1 MWFISQVDFSST
13 KATWQLISFVT
24 IDIVSLSWIRL
35 WSMWSVWLVFCDW
48 GFPSFCPLMEKDKR
62 LMEASCW
69 ERLTVGR
76 TGSCS
81 DGQGN
86 AQYIFNPIFCL
97 MGGAVFPLC
106 CFIWDQTM
114 VEVMK
119 IMATSFKSSH
129 VCTATLSA
137 PDPAAGHC
145 RPMPPPETPGH
156 SRASLGQ
163 SQINYH

>member
-48 GFPSFCPLMEKDKR
+48 GFPSVCPLMEKDKR

-106 CFIWDQTM
+106 CLTWGQTM
-114 VEVMK
+114 VEVMT
-119 IMATSFKSSH
+119 MATSFKRSH
-129 VCTATLSA
+129 DALLHSV
-137 PDPAAGHC
+137 PPALQQGAGHWVW
-145 RPMPPPETPGH
+145 RSEQRTFW
-156 SRASLGQ
+156 RR
-163 SQINYH
+163 